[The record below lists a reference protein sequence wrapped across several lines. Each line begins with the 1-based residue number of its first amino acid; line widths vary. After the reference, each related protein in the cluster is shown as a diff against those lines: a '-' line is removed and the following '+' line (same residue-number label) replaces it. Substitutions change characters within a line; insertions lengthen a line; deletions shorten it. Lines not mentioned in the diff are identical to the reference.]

1 MSNLQTFVNSML
13 LYPMGSNPPANV
25 SVETVTIITSDGRT
39 LTGKLVGH
47 DQTTNL
53 ILSHTIERIFA
64 TPGSEEATQQVEHGL
79 YLIRGDNVA
88 ICGLVDEQLE
98 AGIDWSAVKAEPLG
112 GMKHV

>member
-1 MSNLQTFVNSML
+1 ML